1 MCITLSLS
9 LLGIGYSMFL
19 VSACV
24 GIYYNMIIAWAIYY
38 TVASFAADVPWKT
51 CTNEWNTPGD
61 YTILI
66 D

>member
-1 MCITLSLS
+1 
-9 LLGIGYSMFL
+9 MFL